1 MDILEQERSVTVPA
15 METCWHGIVTTKAPF
30 LKVVYR
36 LVFCQQNVLDGA
48 NPCMNSDKQ
57 KKQSLSH
64 GRGVVGARH
73 WVRAYMTSRLQILMT
88 NTKSLLRKLNNKCYV
103 HFLVQRSTSRAG
115 HDYFHHACHC
125 EVRLTRKSAPPA
137 AWRRLARYH
146 GGIFTRTFEH
156 SIDYCNT
163 LVPKVIVKPLSQK
176 FSK

>member
-64 GRGVVGARH
+64 GRGGGGRTSLGARLH
-73 WVRAYMTSRLQILMT
+73 DVTVA
-88 NTKSLLRKLNNKCYV
+88 NTDDKHKITV
-103 HFLVQRSTSRAG
+103 A
-115 HDYFHHACHC
+115 
-125 EVRLTRKSAPPA
+125 
-137 AWRRLARYH
+137 
-146 GGIFTRTFEH
+146 
-156 SIDYCNT
+156 
-163 LVPKVIVKPLSQK
+163 
-176 FSK
+176 